1 MDTALSKG
9 DFLRDTRNLPIQI
22 SGVKEILQK
31 VLIRLNVKK
40 GSFIYDK
47 DLGSNLYKLSAN
59 TKNLQNKARA
69 IVIEALK
76 PIKEVSVLE
85 VLTKLTNLGENVEI
99 HVNLAINE
107 EEREVVITV

>member
-1 MDTALSKG
+1 MDTALSNG

-47 DLGSNLYKLSAN
+47 DLGSTLYKLSAN

-76 PIKEVSVLE
+76 PIKEVSVLD
-85 VLTKLTNLGENVEI
+85 VLTKLTNLGENMEI

-107 EEREVVITV
+107 EEREVVITI